1 MDSMKHLSRIL
12 ILLVVAGVMIS
23 TYLLYKEGDPSSVA
37 CSIGGGCEKVL
48 SSEYA
53 KLYGYSIA
61 LYGLV
66 WYLTG
71 LALIWLVYIRRI
83 WTKTIFQLWAFSGL
97 FFSLYLLYLEATKIH
112 AYCTWC
118 LISLG
123 LVILITGLSFV
134 KSK

>member
-1 MDSMKHLSRIL
+1 MKHLNRIL
-12 ILLVVAGVMIS
+12 LLLIVAGVLVS
-23 TYLLYKEGDPSSVA
+23 AYLVYKAGDPSSVA

-53 KLYGYSIA
+53 KLYGYSVA

-66 WYLTG
+66 WYLAG
-71 LALIWLVYIRRI
+71 LILVWLVYIRRI
-83 WTKTIFQLWAFSGL
+83 WTKSIFQLWALGGL
-97 FFSLYLLYLEATKIH
+97 GFSLYLLYLEAYQIH

-118 LISLG
+118 LVSLG
-123 LVILITGLSFV
+123 LVTLLTALSFV